1 MDEVFYGELAQFPY
15 RFCPAGWAYCHGQL
29 LSISQ
34 NEVLYTLIGTTYGG
48 DGVNTFAVPDLRP
61 KDINGN
67 LLNIEV
73 GQLYEGKPYIETFI
87 SLQGIYP
94 TQD

>member
-15 RFCPAGWAYCHGQL
+15 RFCPAYWAYCHGQL
-29 LSISQ
+29 LSIAE
-34 NEVLYTLIGTTYGG
+34 NDVLFTLLGTTYGG
-48 DGVNTFAVPDLRP
+48 DGVSTFAVPDLRP

-73 GQLYEGKPYIETFI
+73 GQMYEGKPYIETFI

-94 TQD
+94 QRD